1 MHRLHHMVHFNT
13 GPRRW
18 DPVGY
23 GRACIPHLAI
33 LSTPARSERYY
44 VTGNE
49 RNRVDY
55 FQGDSLDV
63 SEGTGYK
70 LDEDDVFTYG
80 KLAEVIYKSASASKS
95 QNTVVELM
103 NMNMDNKVVYLTMT
117 YDILD
122 G

>member
-1 MHRLHHMVHFNT
+1 MVHFNT
-13 GPRRW
+13 GLRRW
-18 DPVGY
+18 DPIGY
-23 GRACIPHLAI
+23 GRVCVPHIAI
-33 LSTPARSERYY
+33 MSTPSKSERYY

-49 RNRVDY
+49 RNRIDY

-70 LDEDDVFTYG
+70 LDQDDVFTYV
-80 KLAEVIYKSASASKS
+80 L
-95 QNTVVELM
+95 ELM
-103 NMNMDNKVVYLTMT
+103 NMNMENKVVYLTMT